1 MAHLIKQP
9 ATQCMQILV
18 NFNMLTIQRFAALPV
33 AGKVNCQLVINCPV
47 IHTVPFPISTIL
59 TTVNISLNGGTA
71 ER

>member
-1 MAHLIKQP
+1 
-9 ATQCMQILV
+9 
-18 NFNMLTIQRFAALPV
+18 MLTIQRFAALPV